1 MQDLSDIL
9 GRPLRICLLMQD
21 EALAD
26 SLQSLWLSDR
36 ITWTVFPSGRF
47 ALERLF
53 SDPPD
58 MVIAE
63 QFLPE
68 INGIDVL
75 RMLKTEN
82 VYRQICAVLLVKGED
97 LSTLPDA
104 NLNVDELIILPVSND
119 ELHVRVRLA
128 LYRTTVNLDANP
140 LTHLP
145 GNTSIINTVQRLTS
159 RDEDFALAYADMDNF
174 KPYNDRYGFS
184 RGDEVLLMA
193 ARIIA
198 NVVGGYGW
206 QHAFVGHVGGDD
218 FVFILPPDVVE
229 DACKRIVQDFDTIVP
244 SFYDPEDRT
253 RGYIFSYDRQ
263 GRELVFPILSISIAV
278 VLNTHAKCT
287 RYAQLAHV
295 AGQLKQVAKATP
307 GSSYVI
313 DRRQR

>member
-1 MQDLSDIL
+1 
-9 GRPLRICLLMQD
+9 
-21 EALAD
+21 
-26 SLQSLWLSDR
+26 
-36 ITWTVFPSGRF
+36 
-47 ALERLF
+47 
-53 SDPPD
+53 

-68 INGIDVL
+68 INGFDVL

-82 VYRQICAVLLVKGED
+82 VYRQICAVLLVKSED
-97 LSTLPDA
+97 ISTLPDT
-104 NLNVDELIILPVSND
+104 NLNVDELVILPTSDN
-119 ELHVRVRLA
+119 ELNIRMRLA

-140 LTHLP
+140 LTRLP
-145 GNTSIINTVQRLTS
+145 GNTSIINTVQRLAS
-159 RDEDFALAYADMDNF
+159 RGEEFALAYADMDNF

-184 RGDEVLLMA
+184 RGDEVILMA

-198 NVVGGYGW
+198 NVVSGYRW
-206 QHAFVGHVGGDD
+206 NHAFVGHVGGDD
-218 FVFILPPDVVE
+218 FVFLLPLDVTE

-278 VLNTHAKCT
+278 VPNTHTKYT

-307 GSSYVI
+307 GSTYVI